1 MVGWTCTPQP
11 VLQSAPHLCFCRG
24 TRLTGAKSCLN
35 TLHSSTPGAW
45 CRAKGHPKL
54 KSCVSM
60 FNISLSSCAVR
71 TEVVRGFATN
81 HILKRKNHS
90 SLLCPHLSLSQ
101 SLSLPGSQTSPNGT
115 CPCAKMELIKT
126 QSRRHI
132 FKAFLS
138 LECHDG
144 RKARPGLAISGLSCA
159 PCKLLEKSCGRATRD
174 LACSYLDSLA
184 SPSRIR
190 PTPPPTPFP
199 TFHPRPPTLT
209 HFLATP
215 LPINFRSLVISRLWR
230 RCL

>member
-1 MVGWTCTPQP
+1 MVGWTCRPQP
-11 VLQSAPHLCFCRG
+11 VLPSAPYLCFCRG
-24 TRLTGAKSCLN
+24 DRLTGAKSCLN
-35 TLHSSTPGAW
+35 TLHSSTRGAW
-45 CRAKGHPKL
+45 CRVKGHPKL
-54 KSCVSM
+54 KTCVSM
-60 FNISLSSCAVR
+60 FNISLSICAGC

-90 SLLCPHLSLSQ
+90 SLLCPNLSLSLSQ
-101 SLSLPGSQTSPNGT
+101 SLSLAGSQTSPNGT

-132 FKAFLS
+132 FKALLS

-184 SPSRIR
+184 SPSRIH
-190 PTPPPTPFP
+190 PTPPPTPSP
-199 TFHPRPPTLT
+199 TFHPLLPPHTL
-209 HFLATP
+209 P
-215 LPINFRSLVISRLWR
+215 CYPPSD
-230 RCL
+230 